1 MYTEKST
8 REVYVYVLVQAPG
21 RAQLQSEDR
30 QQAADICN
38 ELVSEQSAGGKHVLL
53 TCLHFFTFSLSSRKI
68 PCRNKRSPA
77 SPNIYR
83 VLLCVR
89 SSV

>member
-21 RAQLQSEDR
+21 RARLQSEDR

-38 ELVSEQSAGGKHVLL
+38 ELVSEQS
-53 TCLHFFTFSLSSRKI
+53 TYC
-68 PCRNKRSPA
+68 
-77 SPNIYR
+77 
-83 VLLCVR
+83 
-89 SSV
+89 